1 MVAQRLKP
9 FGNSIFSEMT
19 RLANDHGAI
28 NLSQG
33 FPDFDGPPDVID
45 AVVAALRAGHNQ
57 YARSMGHPALVGA
70 IADRQRALYGLDFD
84 PMKEVI
90 VFSGATEGI
99 FSSMMGLLEPGDEV
113 ILFEPFYDS
122 YPVCVALAGAVPR
135 YVTLRFPDFA
145 LDVDELA
152 RQFSRRTKLVVI
164 NTPHNPSGKVF
175 SRGELEAIARLC
187 VEHDAYVLTDEVYEH
202 LVYDDAQHVPMATLP
217 GMRPRT
223 LSISSAGKTF
233 SFTGWKIGW
242 ATGPEAMVAAAQAA
256 HQFVTFAT
264 STPMQ
269 VAIAHAIQSLGPEFY
284 GQLRADYT
292 ARRDLLATV
301 LRDAGF
307 EVSLPR
313 GAYFILADFRKL
325 HPGDDVA
332 FARHLV
338 EKVGVAA
345 IPPTSFYA
353 RDLDE
358 GRRLVRFAFCKRE
371 ATLRAAAERLS
382 RVQAAAPDT
391 TDTPVSPVSPV
402 SPSAQ

>member
-391 TDTPVSPVSPV
+391 TDTPVSP
-402 SPSAQ
+402 SAQ